1 MAFNINVFN
10 SCKFLAIRAT
20 QYDPA
25 STSADIV
32 ISNVDPTTPGSYT
45 AAMTYD
51 LTGKGRINVP
61 TENLNSKNGVFK
73 VCVVENGVEQACKP
87 VLIKCDIDCC
97 LVKLTDELIDCS
109 CDCPRC
115 ASTLAKAQK
124 VFLLLAS
131 AQSAVEIASTDV
143 NNTGYYKDILSKYN
157 KAKEICDNS
166 CGCDC

>member
-61 TENLNSKNGVFK
+61 TENLNAKNGVFK

-87 VLIKCDIDCC
+87 GTKSIFTTCKRPVCSRNSINRCKQHWVLQRYII
-97 LVKLTDELIDCS
+97 
-109 CDCPRC
+109 
-115 ASTLAKAQK
+115 
-124 VFLLLAS
+124 
-131 AQSAVEIASTDV
+131 
-143 NNTGYYKDILSKYN
+143 
-157 KAKEICDNS
+157 
-166 CGCDC
+166 